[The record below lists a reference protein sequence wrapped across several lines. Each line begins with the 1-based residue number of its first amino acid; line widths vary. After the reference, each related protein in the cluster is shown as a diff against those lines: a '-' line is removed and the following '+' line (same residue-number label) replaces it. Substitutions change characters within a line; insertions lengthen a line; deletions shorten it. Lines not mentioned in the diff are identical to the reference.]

1 MNKIKNLNLIIS
13 ALAITGVSVNSAT
26 TSLANNGGL
35 FTKNTTNSNKYNIDW
50 VQKVG
55 DKKEDKFY
63 EIIPTKDKGY
73 LAVGQASFTE
83 TTGFTTGDAII
94 VKYDKNGNE
103 VWRDV
108 LQGDET
114 DRYYSVLELNDGR
127 FIAFEKGFEI
137 FFYDLF
143 HKKIISESLNI
154 MYFEEIN
161 TDESLIPTIPIP
173 YFPTKFY
180 GNIHF
185 FNKDCHIILFFREC
199 YDEIADTFGKV
210 KIEKYNIL
218 TGATEELDIN
228 EPGNIISCAISQNDE
243 LIAFCYKDGK
253 ILIWNNCLLSS
264 WERNG

>member
-1 MNKIKNLNLIIS
+1 MINSKIYDACFLKLSIYGEISSLIFKDKNTIYFSIINNSNTEIYELNLRTNFIKEITKIEQTSNEIYTPTIS
-13 ALAITGVSVNSAT
+13 PN
-26 TSLANNGGL
+26 
-35 FTKNTTNSNKYNIDW
+35 
-50 VQKVG
+50 
-55 DKKEDKFY
+55 
-63 EIIPTKDKGY
+63 
-73 LAVGQASFTE
+73 
-83 TTGFTTGDAII
+83 
-94 VKYDKNGNE
+94 
-103 VWRDV
+103 
-108 LQGDET
+108 
-114 DRYYSVLELNDGR
+114 GR

-264 WERNG
+264 